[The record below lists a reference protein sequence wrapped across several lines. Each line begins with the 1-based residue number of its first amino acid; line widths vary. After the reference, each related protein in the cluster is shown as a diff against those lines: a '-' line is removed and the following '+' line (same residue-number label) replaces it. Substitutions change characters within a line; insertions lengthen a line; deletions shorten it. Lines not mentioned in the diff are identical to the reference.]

1 MTYPASKKP
10 SAIANN
16 CHSMLNMKSE
26 KSNPGFMSRLN
37 KRLKGTGDS
46 EPEQAKVRIVIALML
61 VSYICVPW
69 GADEQFKEVITSL
82 GSKILLTWTVLG
94 WLLFLAIVVNPV
106 QSPIRRVCGAVLD
119 MGSLSV
125 LFFFTGEE
133 VVPVFLLY
141 LWVILGNGFRF
152 GLSNL
157 YISQAIAI
165 AGFSVVVLW
174 GEYWQLHRSFGA
186 SLLMMLCAL
195 PLYAAFLIKKL
206 QAAIALAKQASE
218 AKSRFLANMSHE
230 LRTPLNGVIGMGD
243 LLRETNLNY
252 EQRELV
258 GTMHSSANTLL
269 ELIENVL
276 DIAKIEAGKVLIDS
290 KDFDLH
296 DLVNSVI
303 YMMSPQGS
311 KKGLI
316 VSCIFDPETP
326 FALKGDQQ
334 HLRQVLIN
342 LVNNAIKF
350 TEKGSVVLSI
360 RLTDGTESNPRIRFE
375 ITDTGIGIAEDSIDR
390 IFDDFTQ
397 ADATT
402 SRAYGGTGLG
412 TTISKELVELMDG
425 EIGIQSEVGKGSTF
439 WFEIPFSASANPETS
454 ISENHL
460 LLLAGDDT
468 AGIIKPSLKY
478 WQVDFDWIRTSTRAL
493 SQMIQAKDQGKPY
506 ETVIVD
512 QSCLSDINAIQ
523 FAQMVS
529 SEGLLDDTSMV
540 LINSSDTMIEANKS
554 NLYYISTISNPEEK
568 RLLFNALHAAQSVN
582 FNDSKIVTMAEHY
595 ARQAGVSGLEILVAE
610 DNLVNQQVVEG
621 ILRKAGHSVR
631 IASSGDIALDILS
644 DDLDDIDML
653 ILDMNMPEI
662 SGIEVVKSLR
672 FMDTSG
678 RLPVIMLT
686 ADATPEAK
694 EASLKAGANR
704 FLTKPIDARDLLE
717 CIASLSK
724 NIHKDKISKP
734 AKSESRIPLHSN
746 FCSSQWYDD
755 MVLHEL
761 DMLGEDSNFIQTLFK
776 NFQNEG
782 SQHILDINRAMYD
795 DYLEY
800 REHLHALKGSATE
813 LGANKLAEVCLEA
826 EALKPYDMNSDK
838 IKHMCSRVEMVFQN
852 TVAAFNNAA
861 TGNNDV
867 YPSRKTE

>member
-1 MTYPASKKP
+1 MRHMRSD
-10 SAIANN
+10 
-16 CHSMLNMKSE
+16 
-26 KSNPGFMSRLN
+26 KSNPGFLGKLN
-37 KRLKGTGDS
+37 KKLKGTGDS
-46 EPEQAKVRIVIALML
+46 EPEQAKVRMAIALLL

-69 GADEQFKEVITSL
+69 GADEQFMEVITSL
-82 GSKILLTWTVLG
+82 GSQILLTWSVLG
-94 WLLFLAIVVNPV
+94 ILLFLAIAANPV
-106 QSPIRRVCGAVLD
+106 QSPTRRVCGAILD

-125 LFFFTGEE
+125 LFFYTGEE

-165 AGFSVVVLW
+165 AGFSVVVVW
-174 GEYWQLHRSFGA
+174 GEYWQMHRSFGA

-243 LLRETNLNY
+243 LLRETNLSY

-258 GTMHSSANTLL
+258 STMHSSANTLL
-269 ELIENVL
+269 ELIESVL
-276 DIAKIEAGKVLIDS
+276 DIAKIEAGKILIDS

-303 YMMSPQGS
+303 YMLTPQGS
-311 KKGLI
+311 KKGLT
-316 VSCIFDPETP
+316 VSCMFDPETP

-350 TEKGSVVLSI
+350 TDKGSVILSVG
-360 RLTDGTESNPRIRFE
+360 LAGGTDNNPRIRFE
-375 ITDTGIGIAEDSIDR
+375 ITDTGIGIAEGSIDK

-397 ADATT
+397 ADTST
-402 SRAYGGTGLG
+402 SRSYGGTGLG

-425 EIGIQSEVGKGSTF
+425 EIGIASEVGKGSTF
-439 WFEIPFSASANPETS
+439 WFEIPFNVSANPETS
-454 ISENHL
+454 ISENHV
-460 LLLAGDDT
+460 LLLANDET
-468 AGIIKPSLKY
+468 AGIIEPSLKY
-478 WQVDFDWIRTSTRAL
+478 WQVDFDRFKTSTRAL
-493 SQMIQAKDQGKPY
+493 SQMIQAKDQDKPY
-506 ETVIVD
+506 DTVIVD
-512 QSCLSDINAIQ
+512 QSCLSDINAVQ
-523 FAQMVS
+523 FAQMVN
-529 SEGLLDDTSMV
+529 SEGLLDDTSLV

-582 FNDSKIVTMAEHY
+582 FNDSKIITMAEHY

-644 DDLDDIDML
+644 EDLDNIDML

-662 SGIEVVKSLR
+662 SGVEVVKSLR

-694 EASLKAGANR
+694 ETSLKAGANR
-704 FLTKPIDARDLLE
+704 FLTKPIDARALLE

-724 NIHKDKISKP
+724 IINKAKVTKP
-734 AKSESRIPLHSN
+734 AKSDSRKLLHSN
-746 FCSSQWYDD
+746 FIASEWYDNY
-755 MVLHEL
+755 VLHEL
-761 DMLGEDSNFIQTLFK
+761 DMLGEDSSFILTLFK

-782 SQHILDINRAMYD
+782 SQHILDIKKAMYD

-826 EALKPYDMNSDK
+826 EALKPYDMDSDK
-838 IKHMCSRVEMVFQN
+838 IKQMCLRLEEVFQN
-852 TVAAFNNAA
+852 TVAAFNSA
-861 TGNNDV
+861 TTVNNNV
-867 YPSRKTE
+867 FPSRKTEL

>member
-1 MTYPASKKP
+1 MKFSVT
-10 SAIANN
+10 ANN
-16 CHSMLNMKSE
+16 CRPMTKMRSD
-26 KSNPGFMSRLN
+26 KSNPGFMGRLN

-46 EPEQAKVRIVIALML
+46 EPEQAKVRIVIALLL

-69 GADEQFKEVITSL
+69 GADEEFREVVTSL

-94 WLLFLAIVVNPV
+94 WALFLAIVANPV
-106 QSPIRRVCGAVLD
+106 QSPIRRVCGAILD

-125 LFFFTGEE
+125 LFFYTGEE

-174 GEYWQLHRSFGA
+174 GEYWQLHRSFGV

-243 LLRETNLNY
+243 LLRETNLSY
-252 EQRELV
+252 EQRELL

-276 DIAKIEAGKVLIDS
+276 DIAKIEAGKILIDS
-290 KDFDLH
+290 RDFDLH
-296 DLVNSVI
+296 ELVNSVI
-303 YMMSPQGS
+303 YMLTPQGS
-311 KKGLI
+311 KKDLT
-316 VSCIFDPETP
+316 VSCRFDPETP

-350 TEKGSVVLSI
+350 TEKGSVVLSVG
-360 RLTDGTESNPRIRFE
+360 LADGTDSNPRIRFE
-375 ITDTGIGIAEDSIDR
+375 ITDTGIGIAEDSIEK
-390 IFDDFTQ
+390 IFDNFTQ
-397 ADATT
+397 ADAST
-402 SRAYGGTGLG
+402 SRSYGGTGLG
-412 TTISKELVELMDG
+412 TTISKDLVELMDG
-425 EIGIQSEVGKGSTF
+425 EIGISSEVDKGSTF
-439 WFEIPFSASANPETS
+439 WFEIPFIASVNPETS
-454 ISENHL
+454 ISENHV
-460 LLLAGDDT
+460 LLLANDEAAD
-468 AGIIKPSLKY
+468 IIRPSLKN
-478 WQVDFDWIRTSTRAL
+478 WQIDFDWVKTSMRAL
-493 SQMIQAKDQGKPY
+493 SQMIQAKEEDKRFD
-506 ETVIVD
+506 TIIVD
-512 QSCLSDINAIQ
+512 QSCLSDINAAQ
-523 FAQMVS
+523 FAQLAS

-540 LINSSDTMIEANKS
+540 LINSSETMIEANKS
-554 NLYYISTISNPEEK
+554 NLYYISTISNPEDK

-610 DNLVNQQVVEG
+610 DNMVNQQVIEG

-631 IASSGDIALDILS
+631 IASSGDIALDFLS
-644 DDLDDIDML
+644 EDLDDIDML

-662 SGIEVVKSLR
+662 TGVEVVKSLR
-672 FMDTSG
+672 FMDTTG
-678 RLPVIMLT
+678 RMPVIMLT

-724 NIHKDKISKP
+724 NIRKEKVTRP
-734 AKSESRIPLHSN
+734 AAKSDTKRSLHSN
-746 FCSSQWYDD
+746 FCSSEWYDN

-761 DMLGEDSNFIQTLFK
+761 DMLGENPDFILTLFK

-782 SQHILDINRAMYD
+782 SQHILDIKKAMYD

-800 REHLHALKGSATE
+800 REHLHALKGSAIE
-813 LGANKLAEVCLEA
+813 LGANKLVATCAKA
-826 EALKPYDMNSDK
+826 EALKPYDMDSES
-838 IKHMCSRVEMVFQN
+838 IKQMCLRIEEDFRSTVE
-852 TVAAFNNAA
+852 AFNTAA
-861 TGNNDV
+861 TINNES
-867 YPSRKTE
+867 YPTRNTEL